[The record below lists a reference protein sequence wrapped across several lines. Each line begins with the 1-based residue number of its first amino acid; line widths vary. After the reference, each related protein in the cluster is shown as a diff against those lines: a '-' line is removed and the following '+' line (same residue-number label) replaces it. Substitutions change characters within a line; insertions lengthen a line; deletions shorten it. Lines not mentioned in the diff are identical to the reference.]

1 MKPLHHKV
9 ALITGSSRGIGKA
22 IAERYALL
30 GADIVVNYTSNKT
43 AADKVVAFAVSQNVR
58 AIAVQADVSKVKD
71 IEHLFKTTKK
81 HFSKVD
87 IVVVNAGLELT
98 GLPSTD
104 FTEEQFDRLFD
115 TNTKGAFFTMQAAVK
130 NISDFGRIIYVGS
143 STTGYP
149 RPGYAIH
156 GGSKTAPLYLVQ
168 VMAQEVGK
176 KGITVNAIIPTA
188 IEGAGLHTDV
198 TDDAPI
204 KKFIAEFC
212 PMGRMGT
219 PEDIANVAEFFASD
233 LSSFV
238 SGQQLLVSGGGVA

>member
-1 MKPLHHKV
+1 MKPLQNKV
-9 ALITGSSRGIGKA
+9 ALITGSSRGIGRA

-43 AADKVVAFAVSQNVR
+43 AADEVVAFAESQNVKS
-58 AIAVQADVSKVKD
+58 IAVQANVSKIGDIKRLFETA
-71 IEHLFKTTKK
+71 IEHFGNI
-81 HFSKVD
+81 D

-98 GLPSTD
+98 GLSSTD
-104 FTEEQFDRLFD
+104 FTEEQFDRLFA
-115 TNTKGAFFTMQAAVK
+115 TNTKGAFFTMQVAAK
-130 NISDFGRIIYVGS
+130 NITDFGRIIYVGS

-156 GGSKTAPLYLVQ
+156 GGSKMAPLYLVQ
-168 VMAQEVGK
+168 VMAQEVGNR
-176 KGITVNAIIPTA
+176 GITVNAIIPTA
-188 IEGAGLHTDV
+188 IEGAGLHTAV

-219 PEDIANVAEFFASD
+219 PQDIANVAEFFASD

>member
-1 MKPLHHKV
+1 MKILDNKV

-22 IAERYALL
+22 IAVRYAKL
-30 GADIVVNYTSNKT
+30 GANIVVNYTSNQA
-43 AADKVVAFAVSQNVR
+43 AADEVVALAEQYKVK
-58 AIAVQADVSKVKD
+58 AISVKADVSKLEE
-71 IEHLFKTTKK
+71 INRLFETTISN
-81 HFSKVD
+81 FGKVD

-98 GLPSTD
+98 GLSSTD
-104 FTEEQFDRLFD
+104 FTEAQFDRLFN
-115 TNTKGAFFTMQAAVK
+115 TNTKGAFFTMQVAAKLVADSGK
-130 NISDFGRIIYVGS
+130 IIYVGS

-156 GGSKTAPLYLVQ
+156 GGSKMAPLYLVR
-168 VMAQEVGK
+168 VMAQELGK
-176 KGITVNAIIPTA
+176 RGITVNAIIPTA

-198 TDDAPI
+198 KEDSPI

-219 PEDIANVAEFFASD
+219 PEDVANVAEFFASD

-238 SGQQLLVSGGGVA
+238 SGQQLLISGGGIA